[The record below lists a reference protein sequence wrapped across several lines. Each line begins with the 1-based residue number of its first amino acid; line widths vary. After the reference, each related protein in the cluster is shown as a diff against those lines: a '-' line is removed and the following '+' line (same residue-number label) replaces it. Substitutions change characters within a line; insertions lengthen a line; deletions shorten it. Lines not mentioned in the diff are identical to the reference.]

1 MTLIATL
8 AFILSVSWYAK
19 DSQPSNAANYSEC
32 IKAAK
37 VIAKGGNS
45 EITPDV
51 GVPSDNSQ
59 NNEANQKEYPQSLFD
74 NNATCSDL
82 KAQWAMAD
90 ITHYAFWAAIVGVA
104 LVFFTL
110 LYTAR
115 GVLIAKDTAKKQ
127 LKAWVSTT
135 GIELKFSDEKDRV
148 YGIVNF
154 RNTGQTPAFS
164 FTAINRIELLDPRV
178 KNTFLIDHD
187 NVSGAKASQ
196 SLGAGTGSWAETR
209 QLHLSKS
216 QMIDIEKGYLA
227 IFVFGEAKYKD
238 IYGETRTTK
247 FRNGWGAYFVTMHG
261 PVMGICAEGNEM
273 T

>member
-90 ITHYAFWAAIVGVA
+90 ITHYAFWAAIVGAA

-115 GVLIAKDTAKKQ
+115 GVLI
-127 LKAWVSTT
+127 LS
-135 GIELKFSDEKDRV
+135 
-148 YGIVNF
+148 
-154 RNTGQTPAFS
+154 
-164 FTAINRIELLDPRV
+164 
-178 KNTFLIDHD
+178 LIH
-187 NVSGAKASQ
+187 
-196 SLGAGTGSWAETR
+196 
-209 QLHLSKS
+209 
-216 QMIDIEKGYLA
+216 I
-227 IFVFGEAKYKD
+227 
-238 IYGETRTTK
+238 
-247 FRNGWGAYFVTMHG
+247 
-261 PVMGICAEGNEM
+261 
-273 T
+273 